1 MRTVDLLV
9 IGAGPAGLAAAQYGA
24 RAALRVL
31 VVEMASIG
39 GEMLNIDRLENYP
52 GHGTES
58 GSALAETMR
67 AQAVEAGAEFVA
79 GKIVS
84 LDGVEDGAGG
94 FTLSF
99 DDYGETA
106 TSAGQIQAG
115 AVIIASGA
123 DRKRLGVPGE
133 ADLYG
138 CGVSYCAACDGPFF
152 KGKKIFV
159 VGGGDAACDEARFLS
174 RISPEICLVHRRG
187 ILRAQKSVAARVL
200 NDPAIRVR
208 LNTALVEIKGS
219 QKVESVM
226 LRDTESGE
234 TSEERADAVFI
245 FAGIVPR
252 SALAASAALKVK
264 PALDAAGFIVTDQCM
279 ATTAPGIFAAG
290 DVRSSPFRQVVT
302 AAGDGAIAAHS
313 AAKYLEERAVDER

>member
-1 MRTVDLLV
+1 M
-9 IGAGPAGLAAAQYGA
+9 AAAQYGA

-31 VVEMASIG
+31 IVEMASIG

-52 GHGTES
+52 GHSAES
-58 GSALAETMR
+58 GGILAETMR

-84 LDGVEDGAGG
+84 LSENGSCDEAGG

-99 DDYGETA
+99 DDYGETSA
-106 TSAGQIQAG
+106 SAGQIQAG
-115 AVIIASGA
+115 AVIIAAGA

-133 ADLYG
+133 AELYG

-159 VGGGDAACDEARFLS
+159 VGGGDAACYEARFLS

-187 ILRAQKSVAARVL
+187 VLRAQKSVAARVL

-208 LNTALVEIKGS
+208 FNTALVEIKGVK
-219 QKVESVM
+219 KVESVV
-226 LRDTESGE
+226 LRDTESGK
-234 TSEERADAVFI
+234 TSAESAEAVFI
-245 FAGIVPR
+245 FAGIEPR
-252 SALAASAALKVK
+252 NTLAASTMLKVR

-313 AAKYLEERAVDER
+313 AAKYIEERGNR